1 MAGSPLLQFLNH
13 CDEST
18 PKLSKKSVKKLDA
31 LKKCYQ
37 SKSIFFVPKKFVK
50 VANHTEYWNYSGIGY
65 PGIIPELLFWNYYGF
80 GYSRISTITWRRG
93 AAAYTN
99 SRIAIP
105 E

>member
-1 MAGSPLLQFLNH
+1 M
-13 CDEST
+13 
-18 PKLSKKSVKKLDA
+18 LSKQVD
-31 LKKCYQ
+31 
-37 SKSIFFVPKKFVK
+37 IFCSQKICESRQP
-50 VANHTEYWNYSGIGY
+50 YWNYSGIGY

-99 SRIAIP
+99 ARIAIP